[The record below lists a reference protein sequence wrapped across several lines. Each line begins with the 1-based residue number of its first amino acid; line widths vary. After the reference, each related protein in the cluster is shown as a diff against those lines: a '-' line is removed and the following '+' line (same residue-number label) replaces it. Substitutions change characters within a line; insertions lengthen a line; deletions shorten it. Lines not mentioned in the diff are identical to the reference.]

1 MKTKQTD
8 NCRPKGSI
16 PEAKAKELAKR
27 FGVGDFQIVEAFNC
41 FDNCVISDEVA
52 TMTVGDMAH
61 QFRQCVTRAGFVK
74 DKMVWNDIA
83 WYFTNHYDELKRK
96 RW

>member
-1 MKTKQTD
+1 MKTQVD
-8 NCRPKGSI
+8 SCRPKGSI

-41 FDNCVISDEVA
+41 FDNCVISGEVD
-52 TMTVGDMAH
+52 TMSVADMGRL
-61 QFRQCVTRAGFVK
+61 FRQCVTRAEAVK
-74 DKMVWNDIA
+74 DGMVWNDIA
-83 WYFTNHYDELKRK
+83 RFFTNHYDELKRK